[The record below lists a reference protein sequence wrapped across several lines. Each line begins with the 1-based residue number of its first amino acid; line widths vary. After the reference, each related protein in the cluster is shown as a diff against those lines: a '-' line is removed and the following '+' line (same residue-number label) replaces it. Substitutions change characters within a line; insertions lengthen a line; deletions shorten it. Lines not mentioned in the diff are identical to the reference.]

1 MQNQAGIERGVG
13 RVEPSTR
20 KDEDET
26 KMKKSYGGGVE
37 GEAGRGGKGGI
48 RCKLDEAKIRA

>member
-26 KMKKSYGGGVE
+26 KMKKSYGGGVGGEE
-37 GEAGRGGKGGI
+37 GREGG
-48 RCKLDEAKIRA
+48 D